1 MECQEELDNKKYY
14 NNVKKVV
21 MNEYFF
27 SVGDDMP
34 TTIESCTYNDKGQI
48 LSKSN
53 NYSERFG
60 DVSGFDLD
68 NSSEEYFYNENDLL
82 KKIISYDE
90 NLEIDCITEYSYND
104 ENKLNLIK
112 VDRFGNCQTTE
123 FHYYHNKV
131 IKILVNS
138 ITGEVK
144 RDIIFYDNSNR
155 IISEESIFRK
165 IEGNYS
171 VKNPSKKYYYNEDS
185 FVSEFYIE
193 GKINS
198 KETSLNN
205 GKLVKRI
212 NYSENEEE
220 FSIVNVEY
228 NDDFITTIC
237 TTPYNTQMS
246 KIIDF
251 LDINNNRVR
260 RLRYGK
266 DNVII
271 SEVVFEYDKF
281 NNCIYEE
288 IVNYS
293 KTIIDF
299 EYY

>member
-1 MECQEELDNKKYY
+1 MDCQEELDNKKYY

-27 SVGDDMP
+27 SVSDDMP

-68 NSSEEYFYNENDLL
+68 NSSEEYFYNENDWL

-90 NLEIDCITEYSYND
+90 NLEIDCVTEYSYND

-112 VDRFGNCQTTE
+112 VDRFGNYQTTE

-131 IKILVNS
+131 IKILVSS

-171 VKNPSKKYYYNEDS
+171 VKNLSKRYIYNEDLVIIES
-185 FVSEFYIE
+185 FTN

-198 KETSLNN
+198 KETSLSN
-205 GKLVKRI
+205 GKLIERI

-220 FSIVNVEY
+220 FSRVNVEY
-228 NDDFITTIC
+228 SDDFITTVCSSPMDEQIFK
-237 TTPYNTQMS
+237 T
-246 KIIDF
+246 IDF
-251 LDINNNRVR
+251 LDANSKRIKS
-260 RLRYGK
+260 LRYGK
-266 DNVII
+266 EDVLTYEII
-271 SEVVFEYDKF
+271 YKYDKF

-288 IVNYS
+288 MVDYS

-299 EYY
+299 EYH